1 MNRLA
6 YIGIFIAAVLII
18 MAIFAP
24 LIATHN
30 PIDIPRDAVRN
41 AAPSAEH
48 FFGTDGIGRD
58 VFSRIVYGARISLQV
73 GIVVVLV
80 SGFIGV
86 IVGSMAGFY
95 GGWVDKI
102 LSGYIFNVFL
112 AFPGLLLAIALA
124 AFVDE
129 AALLGYLES
138 WIDYLLQATLLKIP
152 VLDAFAQ
159 RFIDVSLTESVLNF
173 FGRGL
178 FKILLALCIIGW
190 VGYARV
196 MRGQVLKVREY
207 DFVQAA
213 RALGA
218 SNMRILFTHILP
230 NAIQPLIVQA
240 SLGMAGAVL
249 SEASLSFLGVGI
261 PPPAPS
267 WGTMIDEARDL
278 TTLYNAPHALFFP
291 GIAIALTVL
300 AFNFIGDGLREYL
313 DPKQRKR

>member
-1 MNRLA
+1 MNRLT
-6 YIGIFIAAVLII
+6 YIGIAIALVVILAAV
-18 MAIFAP
+18 FAP
-24 LIATHN
+24 FIATHDVTAQN
-30 PIDIPRDAVRN
+30 ISMRYAL
-41 AAPSAEH
+41 PSAEH
-48 FFGTDGIGRD
+48 FFGTDMLGRD
-58 VFSRIVYGARISLQV
+58 LFSRIVFGARISLEV
-73 GIVVVLV
+73 GIIVVAV
-80 SGFIGV
+80 SGVIGIV
-86 IVGSMAGFY
+86 IGAIAGFY
-95 GGWVDKI
+95 GGIVDKF
-102 LSGYIFNVFL
+102 LAGYVFNVFL
-112 AFPGLLLAIALA
+112 AFPGLLLAIALV
-124 AFVDE
+124 AF
-129 AALLGYLES
+129 LGAGLEKV
-138 WIDYLLQATLLKIP
+138 I
-152 VLDAFAQ
+152 
-159 RFIDVSLTESVLNF
+159 
-173 FGRGL
+173 
-178 FKILLALCIIGW
+178 LALCVIGW

-249 SEASLSFLGVGI
+249 SEASLSFLGLGI

-267 WGTMIDEARDL
+267 WGTMIEEARGLDI
-278 TTLYNAPHALFFP
+278 LYNSPHVLFFP

>member
-1 MNRLA
+1 MNRIT
-6 YIGIFIAAVLII
+6 YIGLFIAVVLIVA
-18 MAIFAP
+18 AIFAP
-24 LIATHN
+24 FIATHD
-30 PIDIPRDAVRN
+30 PLDILPDAIRHE
-41 AAPSAEH
+41 APSAQH
-48 FFGTDGIGRD
+48 WFGTDDLGRD
-58 VFSRIVYGARISLQV
+58 VFSRIVYGARISLEV
-73 GIVVVLV
+73 GISVTFV
-80 SGFIGV
+80 SAVFGMFIGA
-86 IVGSMAGFY
+86 IAGFY

-102 LSGYIFNVFL
+102 LSGYLFNVFL
-112 AFPGLLLAIALA
+112 AFPGLLLAIAMV
-124 AFVDE
+124 AF
-129 AALLGYLES
+129 LG
-138 WIDYLLQATLLKIP
+138 
-152 VLDAFAQ
+152 V
-159 RFIDVSLTESVLNF
+159 
-173 FGRGL
+173 GL
-178 FKILLALCIIGW
+178 GKLILALCIIGW

-249 SEASLSFLGVGI
+249 SEASLSFLGLGI
-261 PPPAPS
+261 PSPAPS
-267 WGTMIDEARDL
+267 WGTMILEAQQTGFDTIMRI
-278 TTLYNAPHALFFP
+278 APHALFVP

>member
-6 YIGIFIAAVLII
+6 YIGIFIAAVLVI
-18 MAIFAP
+18 MAVFAP
-24 LIATHN
+24 LIATHD
-30 PIDIPRDAVRN
+30 PIAQNLLTRY

-48 FFGTDGIGRD
+48 WFGTDALGRD
-58 VFSRIVYGARISLQV
+58 VFSRLVYGARISLQV
-73 GIVVVLV
+73 GITVTVV
-80 SGFIGV
+80 STIIGM
-86 IVGSMAGFY
+86 IVGAIAGFY
-95 GGWVDKI
+95 GGWIDKI

-112 AFPGLLLAIALA
+112 AFPGLLLAIALV
-124 AFVDE
+124 AF
-129 AALLGYLES
+129 LG
-138 WIDYLLQATLLKIP
+138 A
-152 VLDAFAQ
+152 
-159 RFIDVSLTESVLNF
+159 
-173 FGRGL
+173 GL
-178 FKILLALCIIGW
+178 GKVILALCIIGW

-218 SNMRILFTHILP
+218 SDGRLLFTHILP
-230 NAIQPLIVQA
+230 NAIQPIIVQA

-249 SEASLSFLGVGI
+249 SEASLSFLGLGI

-267 WGTMIDEARDL
+267 WGTMIEEARGLD
-278 TTLYNAPHALFFP
+278 TLYSAPHVLFFP

-313 DPKQRKR
+313 DPKQRRR